1 MKKTLV
7 SALTTALVVGAAST
21 TFAAANPFEDVPA
34 DHWAY
39 DAIAQLA
46 ADGVIEGYG
55 DGTYRG
61 DQEIT
66 RYEMAQMI
74 ARAMAKGGGDK
85 ALIDKLAAEFADELN
100 NLGVRV
106 AALEKKV
113 DNVKWGGRIRYSD
126 IHKNQAGSQTNT
138 RKIEDG
144 KTQVDDRVN
153 VNEIR
158 LRLEPQMKINEHWTG
173 KARIDYYHKNNMDDA
188 ANETTGKNGN
198 GGVTLDRMWVQGD
211 YKNLQIHLGKLTY
224 ATKADYGLIMNRY
237 ISGGSVIFG
246 SDIKVALSLGRVN
259 ANDNKLEAD
268 YTYQANSPGN
278 GLVSGDTASYGAIE
292 IYNDRSKRFTWGLGY
307 HQFRNLTNASVNVWN
322 DTTKKPENHLISED
336 DNYGIFNLGLGYK
349 FTPDLKLTGAWSRA
363 LSLDAVDGVDFTSS
377 AKNSYAVQLEYKGA
391 VPTKVNSW
399 GAYIAWRQIGQ
410 AASTGWTQYSLTG
423 PQYTG
428 SRGFEI
434 GASWTPMKNV
444 VGCVKWFT
452 GKDLKAFEGNG
463 IGDYLADREK
473 VNTIFTEWSFIF

>member
-113 DNVKWGGRIRYSD
+113 DNVKWGGRIRYRY
-126 IHKNQAGSQTNT
+126 IHMNHEGGKPEWQT
-138 RKIEDG
+138 KDG
-144 KTQVDDRVN
+144 KTTPLGYNDRAN
-153 VNEIR
+153 VNQLL
-158 LRLEPQMKINEHWTG
+158 LRFEPQMKINEHWTG
-173 KARIDYYHKNNMDDA
+173 KARLDYEHYNNMDDA
-188 ANETTGKNGN
+188 ANESSVK
-198 GGVTLDRMWVQGD
+198 VDRMWVQGD

-237 ISGGSVIFG
+237 ISGGSVIIG
-246 SDIKVALSLGRVN
+246 KDVKVALSLGRVN
-259 ANDNKLEAD
+259 ADDNRLDPNYALR
-268 YTYQANSPGN
+268 ANSYGDS
-278 GLVSGDTASYGAIE
+278 LIKGDTASYGAIE
-292 IYNDRSKRFTWGLGY
+292 IYNDRAKRFTWGLGY
-307 HQFRNLTNASVNVWN
+307 HQFRNLKNMAYTFPGDAVA
-322 DTTKKPENHLISED
+322 TPISED